1 MILYNTK
8 KLKRALRMYA
18 YRQAYYSSPVQTMLT
33 EVAGT
38 APMKQVKLLTKRLR
52 EVHVSNFEVRQK
64 S

>member
-1 MILYNTK
+1 
-8 KLKRALRMYA
+8 MYA